1 MADDKKWWQEK
12 PAEKVTTEHII
23 SLDKLRRQREA
34 ALKEQEKRVTDLKQR
49 IIVGMMQGLKTR
61 VIEHNGYTVR
71 VAQAEPVKYDDNGI
85 LANLSARQKRLV
97 TKEMVD
103 LNGLPLA
110 VRKKILESLTAQQRR
125 EVTTVV
131 LDHDLLSSQVQN
143 GAIPVE
149 LVAKH
154 TEVKPSAPYISSSGA
169 KAK

>member
-1 MADDKKWWQEK
+1 MTDAKKWWQEK
-12 PAEKVTTEHII
+12 PAENVTTERII
-23 SLDKLRRQREA
+23 SLDKLRKKQEEE
-34 ALKEQEKRVTDLKQR
+34 LKEREKKVTVLKQT

-71 VAQAEPVKYDDNGI
+71 VAQAEPVRYDDNGI
-85 LANLSARQKRLV
+85 LGELSVRQKRLV
-97 TKEMVD
+97 TKEMVV
-103 LNGLPLA
+103 LNKLPIST
-110 VRKKILESLTAQQRR
+110 RKKILESLTTQQRR

-143 GAIPVE
+143 GKIDVE

>member
-1 MADDKKWWQEK
+1 M
-12 PAEKVTTEHII
+12 VTTERII
-23 SLDKLRRQREA
+23 SLDKLRKKGEEE
-34 ALKEQEKRVTDLKQR
+34 LKAQEKKVTTLKQT

-71 VAQAEPVKYDDNGI
+71 VAQAEPVHYDDSGI
-85 LANLSARQKRLV
+85 LSELSPRQKRSV

-110 VRKKILESLTAQQRR
+110 VRKKILASLTIQQRR

-131 LDHDLLSSQVQN
+131 LDYDLLSSQVQN

-169 KAK
+169 KSK